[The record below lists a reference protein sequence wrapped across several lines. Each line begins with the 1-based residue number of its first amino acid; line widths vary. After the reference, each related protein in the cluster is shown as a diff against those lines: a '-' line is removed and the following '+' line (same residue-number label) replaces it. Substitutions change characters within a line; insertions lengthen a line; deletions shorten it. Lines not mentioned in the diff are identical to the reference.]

1 MSKLNFDAKVKNA
14 VKNIVSKTEIGN
26 VLDLRD
32 KIKKKKKK
40 KNLKYLI
47 QVISLVN
54 AVLKMIMGCKII

>member
-32 KIKKKKKK
+32 KNKKKKKK
-40 KNLKYLI
+40 RKTLNIWFKLFPW
-47 QVISLVN
+47 
-54 AVLKMIMGCKII
+54 

>member
-32 KIKKKKKK
+32 KNKKKKKK
-40 KNLKYLI
+40 EKP
-47 QVISLVN
+47 
-54 AVLKMIMGCKII
+54 